1 MILIRTDRCPLACGL
16 YGPAD
21 ARMLANHAVN
31 AYHLLSLLSIHIPGV
46 SARIITVSPRN
57 PTHDRHSPSSGE
69 CSVETS
75 RPKFRDFDRRV
86 RRWAE
91 TRSRASARRQGP
103 RANGVVLPPARMA
116 DDARP

>member
-1 MILIRTDRCPLACGL
+1 MILLRTDGRPLACGL

-21 ARMLANHAVN
+21 AGMLANHAVN
-31 AYHLLSLLSIHIPGV
+31 AYHYYQVIYPGV

-75 RPKFRDFDRRV
+75 RPKFRDFDRRL